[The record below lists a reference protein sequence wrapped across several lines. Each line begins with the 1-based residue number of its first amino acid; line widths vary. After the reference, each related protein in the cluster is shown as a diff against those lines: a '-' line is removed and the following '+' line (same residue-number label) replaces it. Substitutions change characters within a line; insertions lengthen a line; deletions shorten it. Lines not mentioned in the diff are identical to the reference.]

1 MAALAPHMRW
11 VQGVSQRTL
20 SAAKR
25 ATAIADLSREVEN
38 LANAIPGPPHRQQQ
52 LTPPV
57 NFPGWQPVG
66 FFSDAYPAALRFHGQ
81 WSRQNQNP
89 GWFCPTTCLNNLV
102 GKLRFRNLEGTQ
114 QGSEIDLPVS
124 SPEIEIRV
132 PKNSFV
138 DFQVFDED
146 PPRGYS
152 DNEWVPEGG
161 LYSNELIGD
170 DNLIDSALRRAAL
183 IIRPGFAVQI
193 HTRGIRKQ

>member
-1 MAALAPHMRW
+1 M
-11 VQGVSQRTL
+11 
-20 SAAKR
+20 
-25 ATAIADLSREVEN
+25 
-38 LANAIPGPPHRQQQ
+38 
-52 LTPPV
+52 
-57 NFPGWQPVG
+57 
-66 FFSDAYPAALRFHGQ
+66 
-81 WSRQNQNP
+81 
-89 GWFCPTTCLNNLV
+89 